1 MKPTYVIEKFVVNK
15 DNVNGFVIVNKRN
28 TRLTQV
34 KNILRALRLGKHFEA
49 PFIVNRRSSAIR
61 VIDGHHRIE
70 AMKSYFEDEDNVDK
84 TIEVTMAVYKN
95 LTNEQER
102 TVYTVWNVAVRQN
115 THDFINSYK
124 DTIPTFNRITSEMPC
139 TVYGQKTM
147 IRIKNLSEAYFVAS
161 NETFTGGVS
170 WTNYEFVA
178 KLRQLNDFDVDAIK
192 DTFGIIMDLFNPY
205 NYTDFMGMPS
215 FKTSPFIAIFSI
227 IHKNKTRLPLSY
239 IKMRVKTAL
248 VNNTILLNRFNQGGR
263 KACMQAHAE
272 FLRQLNSSGSRRFV

>member
-49 PFIVNRRSSAIR
+49 PFVVNRRNKVIR

-70 AMKSYFEDEDNVDK
+70 AMKEYFADKKYADEE
-84 TIEVTMAVYKN
+84 IEITMAVYKN
-95 LTNEQER
+95 LTNDEER
-102 TVYTVWNVAVRQN
+102 EVYTTWNIAVRQN

-124 DTIPTFNRITSEMPC
+124 DTIPIFSRLTTELPC
-139 TVYGQKTM
+139 TVYGTKTK
-147 IRIKNLSEAYFVAS
+147 IRIKNLTEAYFVTQQP
-161 NETFTGGVS
+161 TFQGGVS

-178 KLRQLNDFDVDAIK
+178 RMQQLDDDDVGQIK
-192 DTFGIIMDLFNPY
+192 DTFGIIMDVFNPY
-205 NYTDFMGMPS
+205 SYTDFMGLPA
-215 FKTSPFIAIFSI
+215 FKTSPFTAIFSVVQD
-227 IHKNKTRLPLSY
+227 NKSKMPLSY
-239 IKMRVKTAL
+239 LKSRMKTAL
-248 VNNTILLNRFNQGGR
+248 ANNSILLNRFNQGGR
-263 KACMQAHAE
+263 KACVQAHTE

>member
-15 DNVNGFVIVNKRN
+15 NNVNGFVIVNKRN

-49 PFIVNRRSSAIR
+49 PFVVNRRGNAIR

-70 AMKSYFEDEDNVDK
+70 AMKKYFEDEDNEDE

-102 TVYTVWNVAVRQN
+102 EVYTVWNVAVRQN

-124 DTIPTFNRITSEMPC
+124 DTIPTFNRITSELPC
-139 TVYGQKTM
+139 NVYGQKTR
-147 IRIKNLSEAYFVAS
+147 IRIKNLTEAYFVAQS
-161 NETFTGGVS
+161 ETFTGGVS

-178 KLRQLNDFDVDAIK
+178 RLQQLDDDDVDEIK

-205 NYTDFMGMPS
+205 SYTDFMGMPA
-215 FKTSPFIAIFSI
+215 FKTSPFTAIFSI
-227 IHKNKTRLPLSY
+227 IHKNKSKMPLSY
-239 IKMRVKTAL
+239 LRKRVKTAL

-263 KACMQAHAE
+263 KACMQAHSE
-272 FLRQLNSSGSRRFV
+272 FLRQLNNSGSRRFV